1 MAYDAPASELE
12 RQPAPAKRLGVQ
24 AAALI
29 ILWTI
34 PGLLCA
40 LQVYTGGVLLR
51 GRSYT
56 WGAILWYAL
65 PVWWLWIPFTL
76 AALGLARRFPME
88 RGRRLRGL
96 LVHLPASLIF
106 ALLHLLF
113 YAYWI
118 EVAAPY
124 EARLTSLLE
133 RTVFLAND
141 VWLHV
146 DLLAY
151 WAILGGYFAFD
162 YYRKYRE
169 RELRASRLETRLAE
183 AQLQALRMQ
192 LHPHFL
198 FNTLNA
204 ISAFMEK
211 EPRTARRMMAE
222 LGELLRFSLDHADRQ
237 EITLAEEL
245 DFLENYLNIE
255 RMRFEDQLS
264 VEVNAEA
271 ETLEALV
278 PGFLLQPLVENAI
291 RHGITTRAAAGRI
304 EVRAARRDGMLSL
317 QVRDDG
323 VGLTAGW
330 RLAEHGGVGLSN
342 TVARLEH
349 LYPDQH
355 VFRVESAPGDGVLVD
370 IALPFR
376 TPTSTPRP

>member
-1 MAYDAPASELE
+1 MFFASQAYILNPDDAWTTAFVRAAPRWYIWGALTPFVVRLDRRLPGRE
-12 RQPAPAKRLGVQ
+12 RLPRRLLMHAGLGAFWTAVWAGVNMVIQGVFSGTFAAIDLPFFARNFHWNYLIYWLILGVYLAWDSYAEMQ
-24 AAALI
+24 QRDLKAAHLEK
-29 ILWTI
+29 
-34 PGLLCA
+34 LLA
-40 LQVYTGGVLLR
+40 Q
-51 GRSYT
+51 
-56 WGAILWYAL
+56 
-65 PVWWLWIPFTL
+65 
-76 AALGLARRFPME
+76 
-88 RGRRLRGL
+88 
-96 LVHLPASLIF
+96 
-106 ALLHLLF
+106 
-113 YAYWI
+113 
-118 EVAAPY
+118 
-124 EARLTSLLE
+124 ARLHT
-133 RTVFLAND
+133 
-141 VWLHV
+141 
-146 DLLAY
+146 
-151 WAILGGYFAFD
+151 
-162 YYRKYRE
+162 
-169 RELRASRLETRLAE
+169 
-183 AQLQALRMQ
+183 LQTQ

-264 VEVNAEA
+264 VEVDAAA

-304 EVRAARRDGMLSL
+304 EVRAARRDGTLSL

-323 VGLTAGW
+323 VGLPAGW

-355 VFRVESAPGDGVLVD
+355 VFRVENAPGDGVLVD

-376 TPTSTPRP
+376 TPTPP